1 MWRIILAP
9 IPVSSTSPPSRAQA
23 PNSIN
28 TIARGMRASGCI
40 RSTREKPANAR
51 MSYKSERS
59 LRLRRS
65 HNGVGSG
72 NRVLISP
79 YCNKLQTTESFQF
92 GFDLG
97 ELSPQLFC

>member
-1 MWRIILAP
+1 
-9 IPVSSTSPPSRAQA
+9 
-23 PNSIN
+23 
-28 TIARGMRASGCI
+28 MRASGCI